1 MASFLLTYDA
11 SLLQVGELL
20 LSKLPY
26 FLHLS
31 LPIAGVFAVLLATGR
46 LARDSELKAA
56 YALGVPPLAF
66 IVPML
71 LFGLVIT
78 GLAVVNNGWVEP
90 IAESN
95 YTRLVESIT
104 TTSPATERPI
114 KIDIDHHITHNH
126 TPSDTTIT
134 LLTPAT

>member
-78 GLAVVNNGWVEP
+78 GLAVVHNGWVGP
-90 IAESN
+90 LAERN
-95 YTRLVESIT
+95 YKRLVESFYT
-104 TTSPATERPI
+104 TRSASERMLNVALGLT
-114 KIDIDHHITHNH
+114 DRR
-126 TPSDTTIT
+126 IT
-134 LLTPAT
+134 LS